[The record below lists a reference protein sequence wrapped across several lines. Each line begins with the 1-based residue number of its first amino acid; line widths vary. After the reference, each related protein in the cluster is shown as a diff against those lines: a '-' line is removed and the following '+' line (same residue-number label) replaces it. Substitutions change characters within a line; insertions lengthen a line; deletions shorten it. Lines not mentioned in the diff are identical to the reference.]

1 MRRWRGGG
9 PASLLALL
17 GCAGCT
23 LAVRASGGVL
33 GGRWGLYALLVLWLA
48 LAAVA
53 ALLTDLALPRRA
65 AVLGVAG
72 SALALHALALT
83 AGPQLSD
90 DLYRY
95 VWDARVA
102 ATGTD
107 PYRYAPDDPAL
118 AGLRDPALWPSPQEC
133 ARVRSERPDT
143 ARTDPFPLQ
152 PRPPGCS
159 LINRAGVRTIYP
171 PAAQLAFR
179 GAAAVTAPV
188 RSVELRVQ
196 LPAAAVS
203 LALTAGLVLALRAT
217 GRGPGGALLH
227 AASPLAGVEA
237 VMDGHVDVLAAVLG
251 LGLVA
256 VLARERRG
264 PALPVAAG
272 VLLAAATLVKL
283 YPAALA
289 VVVAARWGWRSARTW
304 AAAAAAVVTTALL
317 YAPHVIDVG
326 AQVLGYLPG
335 YLRENGY
342 DSGERYLLVPLPAQA
357 APAGVALGLAALVAW
372 GALRPVPADLAA
384 VAARAAAVLGGAFL
398 LLTPGNAW
406 YCTLLVACAVV
417 GRRPEW
423 LLVVVAGWTVYFRA
437 VLDDPSPWPRV
448 SYVVAALAV
457 LVAAAVRSRARW
469 GRVEA

>member
-1 MRRWRGGG
+1 MAARR
-9 PASLLALL
+9 AALALALL
-17 GCAGCT
+17 GCAACT
-23 LAVRASGGVL
+23 LAVRTSGGVL
-33 GGRWGLYALLVLWLA
+33 EGRWGLYGLLVLWLA

-53 ALLTDLALPRRA
+53 ALLVDRALPRRTA
-65 AVLGVAG
+65 LLVVAG
-72 SALALHALALT
+72 SAVVLHALALT

-102 ATGTD
+102 STGTD
-107 PYRYAPDDPAL
+107 PYRYPPDDPAL

-133 ARVRSERPDT
+133 ARVRAELSDT
-143 ARTDPFPLQ
+143 ARTDPFPLE

-159 LINRAGVRTIYP
+159 LVNRSGVRTIYP

-179 GAAAVTAPV
+179 GAAAVTPDGV
-188 RSVELRVQ
+188 PVELKVQ

-203 LALTAGLVLALRAT
+203 LGLTAALVLALRAT

-237 VMDGHVDVLAAVLG
+237 VMDGHVDVLTALLG
-251 LGLVA
+251 VALLA

-264 PALPVAAG
+264 LGVPVAAG

-304 AAAAAAVVTTALL
+304 TAAVAAVATAALL
-317 YAPHVIDVG
+317 YAPHVAAAG
-326 AQVLGYLPG
+326 AEVLGYLPG

-342 DSGERYLLVPLPAQA
+342 DTGDTGERYLLLPLPARL
-357 APAGVALGLAALVAW
+357 APAGAALGLVALVAW

-384 VAARAAAVLGGAFL
+384 LAARAAAVLGGAFL

-406 YCTLLVACAVV
+406 YCLLLVACAVV

-423 LLVVVAGWTVYFRA
+423 LLVVVGGWTVYVRA
-437 VLDDPSPWPRV
+437 VLDEPSPWPRV
-448 SYVVAALAV
+448 SYAVAALVV
-457 LVAAAVRSRARW
+457 LAAAVARRRRAR
-469 GRVEA
+469 A

>member
-1 MRRWRGGG
+1 MAARR
-9 PASLLALL
+9 AALALALL
-17 GCAGCT
+17 GCGACT
-23 LAVRASGGVL
+23 LAVRGSGGVL
-33 GGRWGLYALLVLWLA
+33 EGRWGLYALLVLWLA

-53 ALLTDLALPRRA
+53 AVLVDRSLPRRA
-65 AVLGVAG
+65 ALLVVAG
-72 SALALHALALT
+72 TAVVLHALALT

-102 ATGTD
+102 EAGTD
-107 PYRYAPDDPAL
+107 PYRYPPDDPAL

-133 ARVRSERPDT
+133 ARVRAELPDT
-143 ARTDPFPLQ
+143 ARTDPFPFE

-159 LINRAGVRTIYP
+159 LVNRAGVRTIYP

-179 GAAAVTAPV
+179 GAAAVTPDGGP
-188 RSVELRVQ
+188 VELRVQ

-203 LALTAGLVLALRAT
+203 LGLSAALVLALRAT

-237 VMDGHVDVLAAVLG
+237 VMDGHVDVLAALLG
-251 LGLVA
+251 IALLA

-264 PALPVAAG
+264 PAVPVAAG
-272 VLLAAATLVKL
+272 VLLAAAALVKL

-289 VVVAARWGWRSARTW
+289 VVVAARWGWRSPRTW
-304 AAAAAAVVTTALL
+304 TAAAAAVATTALL
-317 YAPHVIDVG
+317 YAPHVAAVG
-326 AQVLGYLPG
+326 TEVLGYLPG

-342 DSGERYLLVPLPAQA
+342 DTGERYLLLPLPAEL
-357 APAGVALGLAALVAW
+357 APAGAAVGLVALVAW
-372 GALRPVPADLAA
+372 GALRPVPTDLAA
-384 VAARAAAVLGGAFL
+384 LGARAAAVLGGAFL

-406 YCTLLVACAVV
+406 YGLLLVTCAVV

-448 SYVVAALAV
+448 SYVVAAAA
-457 LVAAAVRSRARW
+457 VAAAALLRAR
-469 GRVEA
+469 RAQP

>member
-1 MRRWRGGG
+1 MAWRRAGL
-9 PASLLALL
+9 ALALL

-48 LAAVA
+48 LATGA

-65 AVLGVAG
+65 AVLVVAG
-72 SALALHALALT
+72 SAVALHALALT

-107 PYRYAPDDPAL
+107 PYRHAPDDPAL
-118 AGLRDPALWPSPQEC
+118 AGLRDPALLPSPQEC
-133 ARVRSERPDT
+133 ARVRAERPDT
-143 ARTDPFPLQ
+143 AHTDPFPLA

-171 PAAQLAFR
+171 PTAQLAFR
-179 GAAAVTAPV
+179 GAAVITAPV
-188 RSVELRVQ
+188 ENVELRVQ

-237 VMDGHVDVLAAVLG
+237 VMDGHVDVLAALLG

-264 PALPVAAG
+264 PVLPVAAG

-304 AAAAAAVVTTALL
+304 TAAAAAVVTTALL
-317 YAPHVIDVG
+317 YAPHVADVG
-326 AQVLGYLPG
+326 AEVLGYLPG

-342 DSGERYLLVPLPAQA
+342 DSGERYLLVPLPPSA
-357 APAGVALGLAALVAW
+357 APVGVALGLGALVTW
-372 GALRPVPADLAA
+372 GALRPVPADLTV
-384 VAARAAAVLGGAFL
+384 VAARAATVLGGAFL

-423 LLVVVAGWTVYFRA
+423 LLVVVASWTVYFRA

-448 SYVVAALAV
+448 SYAVAALAV
-457 LVAAAVRSRARW
+457 LAAAVARRR
-469 GRVEA
+469 GARP